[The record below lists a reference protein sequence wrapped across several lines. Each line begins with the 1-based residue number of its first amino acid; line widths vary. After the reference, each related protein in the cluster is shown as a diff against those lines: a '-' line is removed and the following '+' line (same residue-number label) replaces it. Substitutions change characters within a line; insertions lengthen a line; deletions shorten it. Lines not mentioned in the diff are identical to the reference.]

1 MSLRIKS
8 LHVSTKLMLVNAA
21 ILISILLLTSL
32 LTIAGL
38 YFSVYHQA
46 EMDLQ
51 HCITEVRRSMTRSE
65 AMSDEELPE
74 PLPPEAK
81 QWALRQNPDWVPP
94 PPFLRLLYREGVLT
108 PGVVLR
114 VVTADGQKIFDS
126 ALHYPTVEEVASH
139 TISNPPFWANEE
151 MQVSRFDNFY
161 MYYEPLTLTWRG
173 QTYHLHFIRMIT
185 AERDFMR
192 SLGHGLLLTNL
203 LGVVLALCA
212 CYYVS
217 RRALAPI
224 RAITEAARAIEISDL
239 SRRVET
245 PPAKDE
251 LSELVQT
258 INHMLDRLEAGFE
271 QQRQF
276 VSDASHELRT
286 PVTVMLG
293 YSDMLSRW
301 GREDAETLDEGIAA
315 IRTEAENM
323 KALIE
328 RLLFLAR
335 ADQKRQVLKKE
346 PIDFQALLADVAKKA
361 DLVKGDHD
369 LILEANEPGTIFAD
383 PVIMRQM
390 LRIFIENAF
399 KYTPSGGTITLSSRR
414 DGNALEVEVRDTGVG
429 IAPEHQEKVFDRFY
443 RVDSSRAKTGE
454 GAGAGG
460 TGLGLSIARWIAETH
475 DIEIALESE
484 PDVGTTIRLTI
495 PLAEKTKQTEQAEQA

>member
-1 MSLRIKS
+1 MSSKIKS
-8 LHVSTKLMLVNAA
+8 LRVSTKLMLVNAV
-21 ILISILLLTSL
+21 ILIGILLLTSL

-51 HCITEVRRSMTRSE
+51 HSITEVRRSMERSE
-65 AMSDEELPE
+65 VMRDEELPE

-81 QWALRQNPDWVPP
+81 EWALRQNPDWVPP

-114 VVTADGQKIFDS
+114 VVDADGRKIFDS
-126 ALHYPTVEEVASH
+126 AIHYPTVEEVSSH
-139 TISNPPFWANEE
+139 IIPDPPFWANEE

-161 MYYEPLTLTWRG
+161 MYYEPMTLNWRG
-173 QTYHLHFIRMIT
+173 KAYQLHFIRMIT
-185 AERDFMR
+185 AERDFLR

-224 RAITEAARAIEISDL
+224 RAITEAARAIEVSDL
-239 SRRVET
+239 SRRVEL

-258 INHMLDRLEAGFE
+258 INHMLDRLESGFE
-271 QQRQF
+271 QQRRF

-301 GREDAETLDEGIAA
+301 GREDEETLDEGITA

-346 PIDFQALLADVAKKA
+346 TIDFQELLADVAKKA
-361 DLVKGDHD
+361 DLVKGDHA
-369 LILEANEPGTIFAD
+369 LVLEANEPGVIFAD
-383 PVIMRQM
+383 ELIMRQM

-399 KYTPSGGTITLSSRR
+399 KYTPAGGTITLSSRR
-414 DGNALEVEVRDTGVG
+414 AGNALRVEVRDNGVG
-429 IAPEHQEKVFDRFY
+429 IAPEHQAKVFDRFY
-443 RVDSSRAKTGE
+443 RVDASRTKSGDDVH
-454 GAGAGG
+454 AGG
-460 TGLGLSIARWIAETH
+460 TGLGLSIARWIADTH
-475 DIEIALESE
+475 DIGIHLESE
-484 PDVGTTIRLTI
+484 PGKGTTICLTV
-495 PLAEKTKQTEQAEQA
+495 PMAEAEPEGEKSV

>member
-1 MSLRIKS
+1 MSLKIDR
-8 LHVSTKLMLVNAA
+8 LRVSTKLMLVNAA

-32 LTIAGL
+32 LTVAGL

-46 EMDLQ
+46 EMELQ
-51 HCITEVRRSMTRSE
+51 RCITEVRRSMAHSE
-65 AMSDEELPE
+65 TMRDEELPE
-74 PLPPEAK
+74 PMPPEARE
-81 QWALRQNPDWVPP
+81 WVLRQNPNWVPP

-114 VVTADGQKIFDS
+114 VVTADGRKIFDS
-126 ALHYPTVEEVASH
+126 ALHYPTIEEVASH
-139 TISNPPFWANEE
+139 TIPDPPFWANEE

-173 QTYHLHFIRMIT
+173 EEYQLHFIRMIT
-185 AERDFMR
+185 AERDFLR
-192 SLGHGLLLTNL
+192 SLGHGLILTNL
-203 LGVVLALCA
+203 LGVAIALLA

-224 RAITEAARAIEISDL
+224 RAITEAARAIEVSDL
-239 SRRVET
+239 SRRVEM

-258 INHMLDRLEAGFE
+258 INHMLDRLESGFE

-301 GREDAETLDEGIAA
+301 GREDAETLDEGISA

-346 PIDFQALLADVAKKA
+346 PIDFQQLLADVAKKA
-361 DLVKGDHD
+361 DLVKGDHA
-369 LILEANEPGTIFAD
+369 LVLEANEKGTIFAD

-399 KYTPSGGTITLSSRR
+399 KYTPAGGTITLSSRR
-414 DGNALEVEVRDTGVG
+414 DGNALRVEVRDTGIG

-443 RVDSSRAKTGE
+443 RVDSSRTKIGE
-454 GAGAGG
+454 KEGTGG

-475 DIEIALESE
+475 DIGITLESE
-484 PDVGTTIRLTI
+484 LGKGTTIRLAI
-495 PLAEKTKQTEQAEQA
+495 PLFLSPSPAAVS

>member
-1 MSLRIKS
+1 MSLKIRN
-8 LHVSTKLMLVNAA
+8 LRVSTKLMLVNAA
-21 ILISILLLTSL
+21 ILISILFLTSF
-32 LTIAGL
+32 LTIMGL

-46 EMDLQ
+46 EVELERS
-51 HCITEVRRSMTRSE
+51 IAEGRRSVARSE
-65 AMSDEELPE
+65 TMRDDELPE
-74 PLPPEAK
+74 PMPPEARE
-81 QWALRQNPDWVPP
+81 WALRQNPNWVPP

-114 VVTADGQKIFDS
+114 VVDADGRKIFDS

-139 TISNPPFWANEE
+139 IIPDPPFWANKE
-151 MQVSRFDNFY
+151 MQVARFDNFY
-161 MYYEPLTLTWRG
+161 MYYEPIALTWRG
-173 QTYHLHFIRMIT
+173 ATYQLHFIRMIT
-185 AERDFMR
+185 AERDFLR
-192 SLGHGLLLTNL
+192 ALGHGLLLTNL

-224 RAITEAARAIEISDL
+224 RAITEAARAIEVSDL
-239 SRRVET
+239 SRRVEM
-245 PPAKDE
+245 PAAKDE

-301 GREDAETLDEGIAA
+301 GREDAETLDEGISA

-335 ADQKRQVLKKE
+335 ADQKRQALKKE
-346 PIDFQALLADVAKKA
+346 TIDFQALFADVAKKA
-361 DLVKGDHD
+361 DLVKGDHT
-369 LILEANEPGTIFAD
+369 LAIEANESGAVFVD
-383 PVIMRQM
+383 PVVMRQM

-399 KYTPSGGTITLSSRR
+399 KYTPAGGTITLSSRR
-414 DGNALEVEVRDTGVG
+414 EANTLRVEVRDTGIG

-443 RVDSSRAKTGE
+443 RVDSSRTKIGE
-454 GAGAGG
+454 KEGAGG
-460 TGLGLSIARWIAETH
+460 TGLGLSIARWIADTH
-475 DIEIALESE
+475 GIKIALESE
-484 PDVGTTIRLTI
+484 PGKGTTIRLAI
-495 PLAEKTKQTEQAEQA
+495 PLAKENAK

>member
-1 MSLRIKS
+1 MSLRIDR
-8 LHVSTKLMLVNAA
+8 LRVSTKLMLVNAA
-21 ILISILLLTSL
+21 ILISILLLTSV

-46 EMDLQ
+46 EVELERS
-51 HCITEVRRSMTRSE
+51 ISEVRRSMARSE
-65 AMSDEELPE
+65 TMRDDELPE
-74 PLPPEAK
+74 PLPPEARE
-81 QWALRQNPDWVPP
+81 WALRQNPAWVPP

-114 VVTADGQKIFDS
+114 VVNADGRKIFDS
-126 ALHYPTVEEVASH
+126 ALHYPTVEEVSSH
-139 TISNPPFWANEE
+139 IIPDPPFWANKE

-173 QTYHLHFIRMIT
+173 QEYQLHFIRMIT
-185 AERDFMR
+185 AERDFLR

-224 RAITEAARAIEISDL
+224 RAIAEAARAIEVSDL

-258 INHMLDRLEAGFE
+258 INHMLDRLESGFE
-271 QQRQF
+271 QQRRF

-293 YSDMLSRW
+293 YSDLLSRW

-335 ADQKRQVLKKE
+335 ADQKRQVLNKE
-346 PIDFQALLADVAKKA
+346 KMDFQALVADVAKKA
-361 DLVKGDHD
+361 ELVAGDHT
-369 LILEANEPGTIFAD
+369 LTLEANEPGLVYAD
-383 PVIMRQM
+383 EVTMRQM
-390 LRIFIENAF
+390 LRVFIENAF
-399 KYTPSGGTITLSSRR
+399 KYTPAGGTITIASRR
-414 DGNALEVEVRDTGVG
+414 EGGALRVEVRDTGVG

-443 RVDSSRAKTGE
+443 RVDSSRTKDGE
-454 GAGAGG
+454 NVGAGG
-460 TGLGLSIARWIAETH
+460 TGLGLSIARWIAEAH
-475 DIEIALESE
+475 GVDIKLESE
-484 PDVGTTIRLTI
+484 LGKGTTIRLTV
-495 PLAEKTKQTEQAEQA
+495 PLAEDGEK

>member
-1 MSLRIKS
+1 MSSRIKN
-8 LHVSTKLMLVNAA
+8 LRVSTKLMLVNAA

-38 YFSVYHQA
+38 YFSLYHQA
-46 EMDLQ
+46 EVELERSV
-51 HCITEVRRSMTRSE
+51 TEVRRSVARSE
-65 AMSDEELPE
+65 TMSDAELPE
-74 PLPPEAK
+74 PMPPEAK
-81 QWALRQNPDWVPP
+81 EWALRQNPDWVPP

-114 VVTADGQKIFDS
+114 VVDASGRKIFDS
-126 ALHYPTVEEVASH
+126 ALHYPTVQEVEEH
-139 TISNPPFWANEE
+139 IISDPPFWANKE
-151 MQVSRFDNFY
+151 MQVARFENFY

-173 QTYHLHFIRMIT
+173 EAYQLHFIRMIT
-185 AERDFMR
+185 AERDFLR
-192 SLGHGLLLTNL
+192 ALGNGLLLTNL
-203 LGVVLALCA
+203 LGVALALCA

-224 RAITEAARAIEISDL
+224 RAITEAARAIEVTDL

-258 INHMLDRLEAGFE
+258 INHMLDRLESGFE
-271 QQRQF
+271 QQRRF

-301 GREDAETLDEGIAA
+301 GREDAETLDEGISA

-335 ADQKRQVLKKE
+335 ADQKRQVLNKE
-346 PIDFQALLADVAKKA
+346 PIDFQALVADVAKKA
-361 DLVKGDHD
+361 DLVKGDHE
-369 LILEANEPGTIFAD
+369 LTLEANEPGTIFAD
-383 PVIMRQM
+383 EVTMRQM

-399 KYTPSGGTITLSSRR
+399 KYTPAGGAITLSSRR
-414 DGNALEVEVRDTGVG
+414 EGRALRVEVRDTGVG
-429 IAPEHQEKVFDRFY
+429 IAPEHQAKVFDRFY
-443 RVDSSRAKTGE
+443 RVDSSRSKIGE
-454 GAGAGG
+454 STGAGG
-460 TGLGLSIARWIAETH
+460 TGLGLSIARWIAEIH
-475 DIEIALESE
+475 DIDIQLESE
-484 PDVGTTIRLTI
+484 PGKGTTIRLTI
-495 PLAEKTKQTEQAEQA
+495 PLSEEKSGGEISA

>member
-1 MSLRIKS
+1 MSSRIENLR
-8 LHVSTKLMLVNAA
+8 VSTKLMLVNAA
-21 ILISILLLTSL
+21 ILIIILVLTSL

-46 EMDLQ
+46 EVELE
-51 HCITEVRRSMTRSE
+51 HSILEVRRSMERSE
-65 AMSDEELPE
+65 MMSDAELPE

-81 QWALRQNPDWVPP
+81 EWALRQNPDWVPP

-114 VVTADGQKIFDS
+114 VLDADGRKIFDS
-126 ALHYPTVEEVASH
+126 AIHYPTIEKVSAH
-139 TISNPPFWANEE
+139 IIPDPPFWANKE
-151 MQVSRFDNFY
+151 MQVVRFGNFY
-161 MYYEPLTLTWRG
+161 MYYEPVTLTWRG
-173 QTYHLHFIRMIT
+173 DVYHLHFVRMIT

-192 SLGHGLLLTNL
+192 ALGHGLLLTNL
-203 LGVVLALCA
+203 LGVILALCA

-217 RRALAPI
+217 RRALQPI

-245 PPAKDE
+245 PRAKDE

-258 INHMLDRLEAGFE
+258 INHMLDRLESGFE
-271 QQRQF
+271 QQRRF

-301 GREDAETLDEGIAA
+301 GREDEETLDEGITA
-315 IRTEAENM
+315 ISTEAENM

-335 ADQKRQVLKKE
+335 ADQKRQVLNKE
-346 PIDFQALLADVAKKA
+346 RIDFQALVADVAKKA
-361 DLVKGDHD
+361 ELVAGDHT
-369 LILEANEPGTIFAD
+369 LALEANEPGPVYAD
-383 PVIMRQM
+383 EVTMRQM
-390 LRIFIENAF
+390 LRIFIENAI
-399 KYTPSGGTITLSSRR
+399 KYTPAGGKITLSSRR
-414 DGNALEVEVRDTGVG
+414 DGNALCVEVRDTGVG

-443 RVDSSRAKTGE
+443 RVDSSRTKDGD
-454 GAGAGG
+454 GVGAGG
-460 TGLGLSIARWIAETH
+460 TGLGLSIARWIAEAH
-475 DIEIALESE
+475 DVDIHLESE
-484 PDVGTTIRLTI
+484 PGKGTTIRLTV
-495 PLAEKTKQTEQAEQA
+495 PLAEEKEV

>member
-1 MSLRIKS
+1 MSSKIKNLR
-8 LHVSTKLMLVNAA
+8 VSTKLMLVIAA
-21 ILISILLLTSL
+21 ILVSILLLTSL

-46 EMDLQ
+46 EVELE
-51 HCITEVRRSMTRSE
+51 HSVSEVRRSVARSE
-65 AMSDEELPE
+65 TMTDEELPE
-74 PLPPEAK
+74 PLPPAAQE
-81 QWALRQNPDWVPP
+81 WAQRQNPNWVPP

-114 VVTADGQKIFDS
+114 VKDSEGRKIFDS

-139 TISNPPFWANEE
+139 IIPDPPFWANKE
-151 MQVSRFDNFY
+151 MQVARFENFY

-173 QTYHLHFIRMIT
+173 DTYHLHFIRMIT
-185 AERDFMR
+185 AEREFLR
-192 SLGHGLLLTNL
+192 ALGNGLLLTNL
-203 LGVVLALCA
+203 LGIVIALCA

-224 RAITEAARAIEISDL
+224 RAITEAARAIEVSDL
-239 SRRVET
+239 SRRVEM

-271 QQRQF
+271 QQRRF

-301 GREDAETLDEGIAA
+301 GREDEETLDEGISA

-335 ADQKRQVLKKE
+335 ADQKRQVLNKE
-346 PIDFQALLADVAKKA
+346 RIDFQALVADVSKKA
-361 DLVKGDHD
+361 ELVAGDHT
-369 LILEANEPGTIFAD
+369 LALEANDPGSVYAD
-383 PVIMRQM
+383 EVTMRQM
-390 LRIFIENAF
+390 LRIFIENAI
-399 KYTPSGGTITLSSRR
+399 KYTPAGGKITLSSRR
-414 DGNALEVEVRDTGVG
+414 DGNALCVEVRDTGVG

-443 RVDSSRAKTGE
+443 RVDSSRTKDGD
-454 GAGAGG
+454 GVGAGG
-460 TGLGLSIARWIAETH
+460 TGLGLSIARWIAEAH
-475 DIEIALESE
+475 DVDIHLESE
-484 PDVGTTIRLTI
+484 PGKGTTIRLTV
-495 PLAEKTKQTEQAEQA
+495 PLAEDVAEQV

>member
-1 MSLRIKS
+1 MSLKIENLR
-8 LHVSTKLMLVNAA
+8 VSTKLMLVNAA
-21 ILISILLLTSL
+21 ILIIILVLTSL

-46 EMDLQ
+46 EVELE
-51 HCITEVRRSMTRSE
+51 HSILEVRRSMERSE
-65 AMSDEELPE
+65 SMSDAELPE

-81 QWALRQNPDWVPP
+81 EWALRQNPDWVPP

-114 VVTADGQKIFDS
+114 VLDADGRKIFDS
-126 ALHYPTVEEVASH
+126 AIHYPTIEKVSSH
-139 TISNPPFWANEE
+139 IIPDPPFWANKE
-151 MQVSRFDNFY
+151 MQVVRFDNFY
-161 MYYEPLTLTWRG
+161 MYYEPVTLTWRG
-173 QTYHLHFIRMIT
+173 DVYHLHFVRMIT

-192 SLGHGLLLTNL
+192 ALGHGLLLTNL
-203 LGVVLALCA
+203 LGVILALCA

-217 RRALAPI
+217 RRALQPI

-245 PPAKDE
+245 PRAKDE

-258 INHMLDRLEAGFE
+258 INHMLDRLESGFE
-271 QQRQF
+271 QQRRF

-301 GREDAETLDEGIAA
+301 GREDEETLDEGITA

-335 ADQKRQVLKKE
+335 ADQKRQVLNKE
-346 PIDFQALLADVAKKA
+346 PIDFQALVADVAKKA
-361 DLVKGDHD
+361 DLVKGDHT
-369 LILEANEPGTIFAD
+369 LTLESNEPGTVFAD
-383 PVIMRQM
+383 PVVMRQM

-399 KYTPSGGTITLSSRR
+399 KYTPAGGAITIASRR
-414 DGNALEVEVRDTGVG
+414 EDGALRVEIRDTGVG

-443 RVDSSRAKTGE
+443 RVDSSRVKSDE
-454 GAGAGG
+454 GGGAGG
-460 TGLGLSIARWIAETH
+460 TGLGLSIARWIADTH
-475 DIEIALESE
+475 DIEIRLESE
-484 PDVGTTIRLTI
+484 PGKGTTIRLTV
-495 PLAEKTKQTEQAEQA
+495 PLAEEETEEKKI

>member
-1 MSLRIKS
+1 MSLKIDR
-8 LHVSTKLMLVNAA
+8 LRVSTKLMLVNAA
-21 ILISILLLTSL
+21 ILISILFLTSF
-32 LTIAGL
+32 LTIMGL

-46 EMDLQ
+46 EVELERS
-51 HCITEVRRSMTRSE
+51 ISEVRRSVARSE
-65 AMSDEELPE
+65 TMRDDELPE
-74 PLPPEAK
+74 PLPPEARE
-81 QWALRQNPDWVPP
+81 WAIRQNPAWVPP

-114 VVTADGQKIFDS
+114 VVDSNGRKIFDS
-126 ALHYPTVEEVASH
+126 ALHYPTVEDVAAH
-139 TISNPPFWANEE
+139 IIPDPPFWANKE
-151 MQVSRFDNFY
+151 MQVARLDNFY
-161 MYYEPLTLTWRG
+161 MYYEPVTLTWRG
-173 QTYHLHFIRMIT
+173 ATYQLHFIRMIT
-185 AERDFMR
+185 AERDFLR
-192 SLGHGLLLTNL
+192 TLGHGLLLTNL

-224 RAITEAARAIEISDL
+224 RAITEAARAIEVSDL
-239 SRRVET
+239 SRRVEM
-245 PPAKDE
+245 PAAKDE

-301 GREDAETLDEGIAA
+301 GREDAETLDEGITA

-346 PIDFQALLADVAKKA
+346 RVDFEELLADVAKKA
-361 DLVKGDHD
+361 DLVKGDHT
-369 LILEANEPGTIFAD
+369 LHLEANEPGTVFAD
-383 PVIMRQM
+383 PVVMRQM

-399 KYTPSGGTITLSSRR
+399 KYTPGGGTIILSSRHAG
-414 DGNALEVEVRDTGVG
+414 DALTVEVRDNGIG
-429 IAPEHQEKVFDRFY
+429 IAPEHQEKIFDRFY
-443 RVDSSRAKTGE
+443 RVDSSRTKIGE
-454 GAGAGG
+454 STGG

-475 DIEIALESE
+475 DIQIALESE
-484 PDVGTTIRLTI
+484 PGKGTTIRLTV
-495 PLAEKTKQTEQAEQA
+495 PLAEEA

>member
-1 MSLRIKS
+1 
-8 LHVSTKLMLVNAA
+8 MLVNAA
-21 ILISILLLTSL
+21 ILVSILLLTSF

-46 EMDLQ
+46 EVELE
-51 HCITEVRRSMTRSE
+51 HNIAAVRRSMARSE
-65 AMSDEELPE
+65 AMPDEELPE
-74 PLPPEAK
+74 PMPPEARE
-81 QWALRQNPDWVPP
+81 WVLRQHPNWVPP
-94 PPFLRLLYREGVLT
+94 PPFLRLLYREGALT

-114 VVTADGQKIFDS
+114 VKDGDGRKIFDS

-139 TISNPPFWANEE
+139 IIPDPPFWANED
-151 MQVSRFDNFY
+151 MQVARFDNFY
-161 MYYEPLTLTWRG
+161 MYYKPVTLTWRG
-173 QTYHLHFIRMIT
+173 ATYQLHFIRMIT
-185 AERDFMR
+185 AERDFLR
-192 SLGHGLLLTNL
+192 ALGNGLLLTNL
-203 LGVVLALCA
+203 LGIVIALCA

-224 RAITEAARAIEISDL
+224 RVITEAARAIEVSDL

-245 PPAKDE
+245 PAAKDE

-271 QQRQF
+271 QQRRF

-301 GREDAETLDEGIAA
+301 GREDAETLDEGITA

-335 ADQKRQVLKKE
+335 ADQKRQVLNKE
-346 PIDFQALLADVAKKA
+346 RIDFQALVADVAKKA
-361 DLVKGDHD
+361 ELVAGDHT
-369 LILEANEPGTIFAD
+369 LTLEANDPGTVCGDA
-383 PVIMRQM
+383 VTMRQM
-390 LRIFIENAF
+390 LRVFIENAF
-399 KYTPSGGTITLSSRR
+399 KYTPAGGTITIASRR
-414 DGNALEVEVRDTGVG
+414 EGDALRVEVRDTGVG

-443 RVDSSRAKTGE
+443 RVDSSRTKDGE
-454 GAGAGG
+454 NAGAGG
-460 TGLGLSIARWIAETH
+460 TGLGLAIARWIAEAH
-475 DIEIALESE
+475 NVDISLESE
-484 PDVGTTIRLTI
+484 PGKGTTIRLTV
-495 PLAEKTKQTEQAEQA
+495 PLAEEPPTAG